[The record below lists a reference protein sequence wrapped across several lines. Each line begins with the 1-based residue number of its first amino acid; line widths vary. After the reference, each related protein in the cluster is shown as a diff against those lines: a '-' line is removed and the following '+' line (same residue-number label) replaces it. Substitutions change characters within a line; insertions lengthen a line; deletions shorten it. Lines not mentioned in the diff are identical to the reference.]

1 MRDPET
7 SLLSLSSEFW
17 IWTEVMMMLYA
28 FVCVCVCVRR
38 SVRGD
43 TQEEHLSL
51 ATGHYINE
59 AHMEA
64 G

>member
-1 MRDPET
+1 
-7 SLLSLSSEFW
+7 
-17 IWTEVMMMLYA
+17 MMMLYA

-38 SVRGD
+38 SVRGG